1 MGESM
6 EIKWGQVIRT
16 FSRKEV
22 EFQIFLFSDKKCL
35 KMSELD
41 QKKGFEEVEERKK
54 ETEVEKVIEKN
65 EMMKT
70 FNISF

>member
-1 MGESM
+1 
-6 EIKWGQVIRT
+6 
-16 FSRKEV
+16 
-22 EFQIFLFSDKKCL
+22 
-35 KMSELD
+35 MSESD

-54 ETEVEKVIEKN
+54 EKEVEKVIEKN